1 MVFKSRNAKFYH
13 DLLKIAE
20 YKLKQIKWVLISL
33 AVPVL
38 KTKKVIFDIIIANF
52 AKGNNSFFQILK
64 LSYSPSQR
72 GIELI
77 IGTTFHLMQWY
88 VPKKRN
94 I

>member
-38 KTKKVIFDIIIANF
+38 KTKKVII

>member
-1 MVFKSRNAKFYH
+1 M
-13 DLLKIAE
+13 
-20 YKLKQIKWVLISL
+20 
-33 AVPVL
+33 
-38 KTKKVIFDIIIANF
+38 IIANF